1 MIPALRPCRFP
12 GCFTALLLLLAGP
25 AAVAQTAPVAPPRS
39 GSGGETLLLSPFTVS
54 TDRDV
59 GFVAAS
65 SLAGGR
71 LASDLADTPVAYSVQ
86 TREFLDALNLSDVN
100 EALNWTVGANT
111 TPDDGEIGRAHV

>member
-1 MIPALRPCRFP
+1 MIPALRRRQFR
-12 GCFTALLLLLAGP
+12 GRFTALLLLLAGP

-65 SLAGGR
+65 SLAGGDRKSTR
-71 LASDLADTPVAYSVQ
+71 LNSS
-86 TREFLDALNLSDVN
+86 
-100 EALNWTVGANT
+100 
-111 TPDDGEIGRAHV
+111 HVSESRMPSSA